1 METNKL
7 QSIKTISDYHSFME
21 LPKPQHPLVSVVRFE
36 DIKRRSADYSFK
48 VVNGFYSVA
57 LKQIFN
63 AKLKYGQQSYD
74 FDEGVLAFIAPGQ
87 ILSVEVENGEPIN
100 HKGWLLL
107 IHPDFLWNT
116 KLSQNIDNYDF
127 FGYQL
132 NEALHLSEKE
142 EKMLMDI
149 MKNIEQE
156 YLSNIDHFSQDVII
170 TQIELLLTYSKRFY
184 QRQFITRKINNLSI
198 VTKLENI
205 LKECFKSEN
214 RIFVGIPTVVDIADK
229 LKLSPNY
236 LSNLL
241 KVETGKSTQ
250 QHIHDALIKKAKS
263 KLSTTDLSISEI
275 AYDLG
280 FEHPQ
285 SFSKLFKRKTNLS
298 PGQFRASFT

>member
-1 METNKL
+1 
-7 QSIKTISDYHSFME
+7 ME

-57 LKQIFN
+57 LKQTFN
-63 AKLKYGQQSYD
+63 SKLKYGQQSYD
-74 FDEGVLAFIAPGQ
+74 FDEGVLAFIGPGQ
-87 ILSVEVENGEPIN
+87 ILSVEVENGEPLN

-107 IHPDFLWNT
+107 IHPDFLYNST
-116 KLSQNIDNYDF
+116 LSRKIDNYDF

-149 MKNIEQE
+149 MENIEQE
-156 YLSNIDHFSQDVII
+156 YQSNIDHFSQDVII
-170 TQIELLLTYSKRFY
+170 AQIELLLTYSERFY
-184 QRQFITRKINNLSI
+184 QRQFITRKINNRSI

-205 LKECFKSEN
+205 LQECFKSEN
-214 RIFVGIPTVVDIADK
+214 RISVGIPTVEDIADK

-236 LSNLL
+236 ISNLL

-250 QHIHDALIKKAKS
+250 QHVQDALIKRAKHQ
-263 KLSTTDLSISEI
+263 LSTTELSISEI
-275 AYDLG
+275 AYELG

-285 SFSKLFKRKTNLS
+285 SFSKLFKRKTDLS
-298 PGQFRASFT
+298 PKQFRASFT